1 MHQQKSKPFPCEKRR
16 SKSGQ
21 VVLHNSLVVNAKYEA
36 IKSEHPSRNRSQ
48 HIGRKQSLL
57 MFSRPKT
64 ALEAWLLLQYFGIE
78 PPIDLFLVGRVTIG
92 LERSDQGA

>member
-21 VVLHNSLVVNAKYEA
+21 VVLDNSLVVNAKYEA
-36 IKSEHPSRNRSQ
+36 INSSIPLEMVASTLGENNH
-48 HIGRKQSLL
+48 LL

-64 ALEAWLLLQYFGIE
+64 ALEAWFLLQYFGIE
-78 PPIDLFLVGRVTIG
+78 PPIDLFLVGWVTIG